1 MTTGEVKVRE
11 SQNDVVL
18 PKLERNNPAEFAETV
33 LESEV
38 LIKEKLASNIQVKEK
53 FSRLKKSLRRKSVSI
68 L

>member
-11 SQNDVVL
+11 SQSDVVL
-18 PKLERNNPAEFAETV
+18 PKLDRNNPAEFAETV